1 MDLFKNLFQPT
12 IVHIG
17 ENTEYKI
24 SNKYCLNYNIVQ
36 IDWFQNNSIVLEDG
50 TGIILLETADI
61 NNPYSAS
68 SNDAY
73 SLLDDGNVENN
84 KTVLDIP
91 RIYFPI
97 TEKFYNNGVVA
108 TPLTI
113 NSFIIS
119 LLQLSDKTSEESIVD
134 LIVKGNIYDDNNDST
149 DDVLVPGKDYFI
161 NKTFADY
168 LISYCLDI
176 VDEALVD
183 PNSEDGKKISIIRS
197 IELPNYLKDN
207 AIINEPWVEL
217 SEDEQS
223 NTDLS
228 YYMTLNKYEEYGVT
242 DDVLNE
248 FYVNFV
254 IGILN
259 FNIGKPIITTKD
271 ALYKAVLDYFS
282 AAQNDETINKINLV
296 LGTTYSGQQIN
307 TASSYCNCKGSS
319 NASMTDSCSTLYSN
333 AMLEHLKM
341 MLADPEFYCSWM
353 FNDSAVKSELIGYLK
368 YLILRL
374 KDMGF
379 TLSTGDYGFSC
390 PCPNANANATID
402 EKNYKILDN
411 YIKVLDFVSQCNIKP
426 NINKIKLWGS
436 QFGEL
441 LPKLY
446 FI

>member
-17 ENTEYKI
+17 ENTEYNL
-24 SNKYCLNYNIVQ
+24 SNIYCLNYNVVQ

-50 TGIILLETADI
+50 TGIVLLENADI
-61 NNPYSAS
+61 NNPYSDS
-68 SNDAY
+68 INDAY
-73 SLLDDGNVENN
+73 SLLDDGIVENN
-84 KTVLDIP
+84 KAVLDIP

-97 TEKFYNNGVVA
+97 TEKFYNNGVLG
-108 TPLTI
+108 TPITI

-119 LLQLSDKTSEESIVD
+119 LLQLSDKESKESIAD
-134 LIVKGNIYDDNNDST
+134 LVITGNIDDA
-149 DDVLVPGKDYFI
+149 LVPGEDYFI

-176 VDEALVD
+176 EDESLVD
-183 PNSEDGKKISIIRS
+183 PNSDIGQKISKIRS
-197 IELPNYLKDN
+197 IQLPNYLKEN
-207 AIINEPWVEL
+207 ADINEPWVVL

-223 NTDLS
+223 NTDLLH
-228 YYMTLNKYEEYGVT
+228 YMTLNKYEKYGVT
-242 DDVLNE
+242 DDTLKE
-248 FYVNFV
+248 FYVSFV
-254 IGILN
+254 NGILN
-259 FNIGKPIITTKD
+259 FNISKPILNTKD
-271 ALYKAVLDYFS
+271 ALYKVVLDYFS
-282 AAQNDETINKINLV
+282 ASQNDETINKIDLV
-296 LGTTYSGQQIN
+296 LGSTYSGQQVN

-319 NASMTDSCSTLYSN
+319 NASMTDSCTTLYAN

-353 FNDSAVKSELIGYLK
+353 FDDDNVKDDLIEYLK

-374 KDMGF
+374 KDKGF
-379 TLSTGDYGFSC
+379 TLLTNTNRFNC
-390 PCPNANANATID
+390 PCPTTTGAND

-411 YIKVLDFVSQCNIKP
+411 YIKVLDFVNQCNIKP

>member
-50 TGIILLETADI
+50 TGIVLLETADI

-73 SLLDDGNVENN
+73 SLLDDGNAENN

-97 TEKFYNNGVVA
+97 SEKFYINGSVS

-119 LLQLSDKTSEESIVD
+119 LLQLSDKTSEPSIVD
-134 LIVKGNIYDDNNDST
+134 LVIKGNIYDDNNDST
-149 DDVLVPGKDYFI
+149 DDVLVPGEDYFI

-168 LISYCLDI
+168 LIAYCLDI
-176 VDEALVD
+176 VDEDLVD
-183 PNSEDGKKISIIRS
+183 PNSEDGKKIAIIRS
-197 IELPNYLKDN
+197 IELPNYLKED
-207 AIINEPWVEL
+207 AVINEPWVEL

-228 YYMTLNKYEEYGVT
+228 HYLTLNKYEGYGVT
-242 DDVLNE
+242 DDTLKE
-248 FYVNFV
+248 FYVSFV
-254 IGILN
+254 KGILN
-259 FNIGKPIITTKD
+259 FNISKPILTTKD
-271 ALYKAVLDYFS
+271 ALYKAVLDYFN

-296 LGTTYSGQQIN
+296 LGSTYSGQQIN
-307 TASSYCNCKGSS
+307 VASSYCNCKGSS
-319 NASMTDSCSTLYSN
+319 NGSMTDSCSTLYSN
-333 AMLEHLKM
+333 AMLEHLRM
-341 MLADPEFYCSWM
+341 MLGDVEFYCSWM
-353 FNDSAVKSELIGYLK
+353 FDDTVVKDDLIGYLK

-374 KDMGF
+374 KDKGF
-379 TLSTGDYGFSC
+379 TLLTNANGFNC
-390 PCPNANANATID
+390 PCPNSNGIND

-411 YIKVLDFVSQCNIKP
+411 YIKVLDFISQCNIKP
-426 NINKIKLWGS
+426 NVNKIKLWGS

-446 FI
+446 FV

>member
-24 SNKYCLNYNIVQ
+24 SNKYCLNYNVVQ

-50 TGIILLETADI
+50 TGIVLLEASDI

-68 SNDAY
+68 ANDAY
-73 SLLDDGNVENN
+73 SLLDDGDASNN
-84 KTVLDIP
+84 RTVLDIP

-97 TEKFYNNGVVA
+97 TEKFYNDGVVT

-119 LLQLSDKTSEESIVD
+119 LLQLSDKTSEPSVVD
-134 LIVKGNIYDDNNDST
+134 LIVNGNIYDDNDTST
-149 DDVLVPGKDYFI
+149 DDVLVPGEDYFL

-168 LISYCLDI
+168 LVSYCLDI
-176 VDEALVD
+176 VDEDSVD
-183 PNSEDGKKISIIRS
+183 PNSEDGKKISVIRS
-197 IELPNYLKDN
+197 IELPNYLKED

-228 YYMTLNKYEEYGVT
+228 QYMTLNKYAEYGVN
-242 DDVLNE
+242 DDVLKE
-248 FYVNFV
+248 FYVSFV
-254 IGILN
+254 NGILN
-259 FNIGKPIITTKD
+259 FNIDKQILTAKD
-271 ALYKAVLDYFS
+271 ALYKATLDYFS

-296 LGTTYSGQQIN
+296 LGSTYSGQQIN
-307 TASSYCNCKGSS
+307 TASSYCNCKSSS
-319 NASMTDSCSTLYSN
+319 NGSMTDSCSTLYSN
-333 AMLEHLKM
+333 AMLEHLKA
-341 MLADPEFYCSWM
+341 MLGDVEFYCSWM
-353 FNDSAVKSELIGYLK
+353 FEDNNVKDDLIGYLK

-374 KDMGF
+374 KDIGF
-379 TLSTGDYGFSC
+379 TLSDSNYGFSC
-390 PCPNANANATID
+390 PCPNTNIAND

-411 YIKVLDFVSQCNIKP
+411 YIKVLDFISQCNIKP

>member
-17 ENTEYKI
+17 ENTEYNL
-24 SNKYCLNYNIVQ
+24 SNIYCLNYNVVQ

-50 TGIILLETADI
+50 TGIVLLENADI
-61 NNPYSAS
+61 NNPYSDS
-68 SNDAY
+68 INDAY
-73 SLLDDGNVENN
+73 SLLDDGIVENN
-84 KTVLDIP
+84 KAVLDIP

-97 TEKFYNNGVVA
+97 TEKFYNNGVLG
-108 TPLTI
+108 TPITI

-119 LLQLSDKTSEESIVD
+119 LLQLSDKESKESIAD
-134 LIVKGNIYDDNNDST
+134 LVITGNIDDA
-149 DDVLVPGKDYFI
+149 LVPGEDYFI

-176 VDEALVD
+176 EDESLVD
-183 PNSEDGKKISIIRS
+183 PNSDIGQKISKIRS
-197 IELPNYLKDN
+197 IQLPNYLKEN
-207 AIINEPWVEL
+207 ADINEPWVVL

-223 NTDLS
+223 NTDLL
-228 YYMTLNKYEEYGVT
+228 YYMTLNKYEKYGVT
-242 DDVLNE
+242 DDTLKE
-248 FYVNFV
+248 FYVSFV
-254 IGILN
+254 NGILN
-259 FNIGKPIITTKD
+259 FNISKPILNTKD
-271 ALYKAVLDYFS
+271 ALYKVVLDYFS
-282 AAQNDETINKINLV
+282 ASQNDETINKIDLV
-296 LGTTYSGQQIN
+296 LGSTYSGQQVN

-319 NASMTDSCSTLYSN
+319 NASMTDSCATLYAN

-353 FNDSAVKSELIGYLK
+353 FDDDNVKDDLIEYLK

-374 KDMGF
+374 KDKGF
-379 TLSTGDYGFSC
+379 TLLTNTNRFNC
-390 PCPNANANATID
+390 PCPTTTGAND

-411 YIKVLDFVSQCNIKP
+411 YIKVLDFIHQCNVRP
-426 NINKIKLWGS
+426 NINKIKQWGS

-446 FI
+446 FV

>member
-17 ENTEYKI
+17 ENTEYNL
-24 SNKYCLNYNIVQ
+24 SNIYCLNYNVVQ

-50 TGIILLETADI
+50 TGIVLLENADI
-61 NNPYSAS
+61 NNPYSDS
-68 SNDAY
+68 INDAY
-73 SLLDDGNVENN
+73 SLLDDGIVENN
-84 KTVLDIP
+84 KAVLDIP

-97 TEKFYNNGVVA
+97 TEKFYNNGVLG
-108 TPLTI
+108 TPITI

-119 LLQLSDKTSEESIVD
+119 LLQLSDKESKESIAD
-134 LIVKGNIYDDNNDST
+134 LVITGNIDDA
-149 DDVLVPGKDYFI
+149 LVPGEDYFI

-176 VDEALVD
+176 EDESLVD
-183 PNSEDGKKISIIRS
+183 PNSDIGQKISKIRS
-197 IELPNYLKDN
+197 IQLPNYLKEN
-207 AIINEPWVEL
+207 ADINEPWVVL

-223 NTDLS
+223 NTDLLH
-228 YYMTLNKYEEYGVT
+228 YMTLNKYEKYGVT
-242 DDVLNE
+242 DDTLKE
-248 FYVNFV
+248 FYVSFV
-254 IGILN
+254 NGILN
-259 FNIGKPIITTKD
+259 FNISKPILNTKD
-271 ALYKAVLDYFS
+271 ALYKVVLDYFS
-282 AAQNDETINKINLV
+282 ASQNDETINKIDLV
-296 LGTTYSGQQIN
+296 LGSTYSGQQVN

-319 NASMTDSCSTLYSN
+319 NASMTDSCATLYAN

-353 FNDSAVKSELIGYLK
+353 FDDDNVKDDLIEYLK

-374 KDMGF
+374 KDKGF
-379 TLSTGDYGFSC
+379 TLLTNTNRFNC
-390 PCPNANANATID
+390 PCPTTIGAND

-411 YIKVLDFVSQCNIKP
+411 YIKVLDFIHQCNIRP
-426 NINKIKLWGS
+426 NINKIKQWGS

-446 FI
+446 FV

>member
-17 ENTEYKI
+17 ENTEYKL

-50 TGIILLETADI
+50 TGIVLLETADI

-73 SLLDDGNVENN
+73 SLLDDGNAENN

-97 TEKFYNNGVVA
+97 SEKFYTNGVVS

-119 LLQLSDKTSEESIVD
+119 LLQLSDKTSEPSIVD
-134 LIVKGNIYDDNNDST
+134 LVIKGNIYDDNNDST
-149 DDVLVPGKDYFI
+149 DDVLVPGEDYFI

-176 VDEALVD
+176 VDEDLVD
-183 PNSEDGKKISIIRS
+183 SNSEDGKKISKIRS
-197 IELPNYLKDN
+197 IELPNYLKED
-207 AIINEPWVEL
+207 AIINEPWLEL

-228 YYMTLNKYEEYGVT
+228 HYMTLNKYEEYGVT
-242 DDVLNE
+242 DDTLKE
-248 FYVNFV
+248 FYVSFV
-254 IGILN
+254 NGILN
-259 FNIGKPIITTKD
+259 FNIDKQILTPKD
-271 ALYKAVLDYFS
+271 ALCKTVLDYFS

-296 LGTTYSGQQIN
+296 LGSTYSGQQIN
-307 TASSYCNCKGSS
+307 VASSYCNCKGSS
-319 NASMTDSCSTLYSN
+319 NGSMTDSCSTLYSN
-333 AMLEHLKM
+333 AMLEHLRM
-341 MLADPEFYCSWM
+341 MLGDVEFYCSWM
-353 FNDSAVKSELIGYLK
+353 FDDTVVKDDLIGYLK

-374 KDMGF
+374 KDKGF
-379 TLSTGDYGFSC
+379 TLLTNTGGFNC
-390 PCPNANANATID
+390 PCPAADAPND

-411 YIKVLDFVSQCNIKP
+411 YIKVLDFISQCNIKP
-426 NINKIKLWGS
+426 NVNKIKLWGS

-446 FI
+446 FV

>member
-1 MDLFKNLFQPT
+1 MDLFKNLLQPT

-17 ENTEYKI
+17 ENTEYKL
-24 SNKYCLNYNIVQ
+24 SNIYCLNYNVVQ

-61 NNPYSAS
+61 NNPYSDSA
-68 SNDAY
+68 NDAN
-73 SLLDDGNVENN
+73 SLLDDGIVENN

-97 TEKFYNNGVVA
+97 TEKFYTNGVLA

-119 LLQLSDKTSEESIVD
+119 LLQLSAKESKGSIVD
-134 LIVKGNIYDDNNDST
+134 LVITGNT
-149 DDVLVPGKDYFI
+149 DAALVPGEDYFI

-168 LISYCLDI
+168 LILYCLNID
-176 VDEALVD
+176 DESLVD
-183 PNSEDGKKISIIRS
+183 PNSPVGKKISIIRS
-197 IELPNYLKDN
+197 IQLPNYLKDN
-207 AIINEPWVEL
+207 SGINEPWVVL

-223 NTDLS
+223 NTDLLH
-228 YYMTLNKYEEYGVT
+228 YMTLNKYEKYGVT
-242 DDVLNE
+242 DDTLKE
-248 FYVNFV
+248 FYVSFV
-254 IGILN
+254 NGILN
-259 FNIGKPIITTKD
+259 FNIGKQILTTKD
-271 ALYKAVLDYFS
+271 ALYKTVLDYFS

-296 LGTTYSGQQIN
+296 LGSTYSGQQVN
-307 TASSYCNCKGSS
+307 TTSSYCNCKGSS
-319 NASMTDSCSTLYSN
+319 NVSMTDSCATLYSN

-353 FNDSAVKSELIGYLK
+353 FDDTVVKDDLIGYLK

-374 KDMGF
+374 KDKGF
-379 TLSTGDYGFSC
+379 TLLTNTNGFNC
-390 PCPNANANATID
+390 PCPNSNSVND

-411 YIKVLDFVSQCNIKP
+411 YIKVLDFISQCNIKP
-426 NINKIKLWGS
+426 NVNKIKLWGS

-446 FI
+446 FV

>member
-24 SNKYCLNYNIVQ
+24 SNIYCLNYNVVQ

-50 TGIILLETADI
+50 TGIVLLETADM
-61 NNPYSAS
+61 NNPYSDS
-68 SNDAY
+68 INDAY
-73 SLLDDGNVENN
+73 SLLDDGIAENN

-97 TEKFYNNGVVA
+97 TEKFYTNGVLG

-119 LLQLSDKTSEESIVD
+119 LLQLSDKGSKESIAD
-134 LIVKGNIYDDNNDST
+134 LVITGNT
-149 DDVLVPGKDYFI
+149 DAALVPGEDYFI

-176 VDEALVD
+176 EDESLID
-183 PNSEDGKKISIIRS
+183 PNSDIGQKISKIRS
-197 IELPNYLKDN
+197 IQLPNYLKDN
-207 AIINEPWVEL
+207 SDINEPWVEL

-223 NTDLS
+223 NTDLLH
-228 YYMTLNKYEEYGVT
+228 YMTLNKYEKYGVT
-242 DDVLNE
+242 DDTLKK
-248 FYVNFV
+248 FYVSFV
-254 IGILN
+254 NGILN
-259 FNIGKPIITTKD
+259 FNIGKPILNTKD
-271 ALYKAVLDYFS
+271 ALYKVVLDYFN
-282 AAQNDETINKINLV
+282 AAQNDETINKIDLV
-296 LGTTYSGQQIN
+296 LGSTYSGQQIN

-319 NASMTDSCSTLYSN
+319 NASMTDSCATLYSN

-353 FNDSAVKSELIGYLK
+353 FDDNIVKNDLIEYLK

-374 KDMGF
+374 KDKGF
-379 TLSTGDYGFSC
+379 TLLTNTRGFNC
-390 PCPNANANATID
+390 PCPTTDVTNT

-411 YIKVLDFVSQCNIKP
+411 YIKVLDFIHQCNIRP
-426 NINKIKLWGS
+426 NINKIKQWGS

-446 FI
+446 FV

>member
-17 ENTEYKI
+17 ENIEYKI
-24 SNKYCLNYNIVQ
+24 SNKYCLNYNVVQ

-50 TGIILLETADI
+50 TGIVLLEASDI

-68 SNDAY
+68 ANDAY
-73 SLLDDGNVENN
+73 SLLDDGNADNN
-84 KTVLDIP
+84 RTVLDIP

-97 TEKFYNNGVVA
+97 TEKFYNNGVVT

-119 LLQLSDKTSEESIVD
+119 LLQLSDKTSEPSIVD
-134 LIVKGNIYDDNNDST
+134 LIVNGNIYDDNNTST
-149 DDVLVPGKDYFI
+149 DDMLVPGEDYFL

-176 VDEALVD
+176 VDEDFVD

-197 IELPNYLKDN
+197 IELPNYLKED
-207 AIINEPWVEL
+207 AIINDPWVEL

-228 YYMTLNKYEEYGVT
+228 QYMTLNKYAEYGVT
-242 DDVLNE
+242 DDALKE
-248 FYVNFV
+248 FYVSFV
-254 IGILN
+254 NGILN
-259 FNIGKPIITTKD
+259 FNIGKQILTAKD
-271 ALYKAVLDYFS
+271 ALYKATLDYFG

-296 LGTTYSGQQIN
+296 LGSTYSGQQIN
-307 TASSYCNCKGSS
+307 TASSYCNCKSSS
-319 NASMTDSCSTLYSN
+319 NGSMTDSCSTLYSN
-333 AMLEHLKM
+333 AMLEHLKT
-341 MLADPEFYCSWM
+341 MLGDVEFYCSWM
-353 FNDSAVKSELIGYLK
+353 FEDNTVKDDLIGYLK

-374 KDMGF
+374 KDIGF
-379 TLSTGDYGFSC
+379 TLSDTNYGFNC
-390 PCPNANANATID
+390 PCPNANSINE

-426 NINKIKLWGS
+426 NVNKIKLWGS

>member
-24 SNKYCLNYNIVQ
+24 SNIYCLNYNVVQ

-50 TGIILLETADI
+50 TGIVLLETADI
-61 NNPYSAS
+61 NNPYSDS
-68 SNDAY
+68 VNDANA
-73 SLLDDGNVENN
+73 LLDDGIIENN

-97 TEKFYNNGVVA
+97 TEKFYTNGVLG

-119 LLQLSDKTSEESIVD
+119 LLQLSDKESKESIAD
-134 LIVKGNIYDDNNDST
+134 LVINGNIDDA
-149 DDVLVPGKDYFI
+149 LVPGEDYFL

-168 LISYCLDI
+168 IISYCLDI
-176 VDEALVD
+176 EDESLVD
-183 PNSEDGKKISIIRS
+183 PNSPIGKQILKIRS
-197 IELPNYLKDN
+197 IQLPNYLKDN
-207 AIINEPWVEL
+207 SDINEPWVVL

-223 NTDLS
+223 NTDLLH
-228 YYMTLNKYEEYGVT
+228 YMALNKYEKYGVT
-242 DDVLNE
+242 DDTLKE
-248 FYVNFV
+248 FYVSFV
-254 IGILN
+254 NGILN
-259 FNIGKPIITTKD
+259 FNIGKPILNTKD

-282 AAQNDETINKINLV
+282 AAQNDETINKIDLV
-296 LGTTYSGQQIN
+296 LGSTYSGQQIN
-307 TASSYCNCKGSS
+307 VASSYCNCKGSS
-319 NASMTDSCSTLYSN
+319 NASMTDSCATLYAN

-353 FNDSAVKSELIGYLK
+353 FDDNTVKNDLIEYLK

-374 KDMGF
+374 KDKGF
-379 TLSTGDYGFSC
+379 TLLTNTSGFNC
-390 PCPNANANATID
+390 PCPTTDVNNT
-402 EKNYKILDN
+402 EKNYKILNN
-411 YIKVLDFVSQCNIKP
+411 YIKVLDFIHQCNIIP

-446 FI
+446 FV

>member
-17 ENTEYKI
+17 ENTEYNL
-24 SNKYCLNYNIVQ
+24 SNIYCLNYNVVQ

-50 TGIILLETADI
+50 TGIVLLENADI
-61 NNPYSAS
+61 NNPYSDS
-68 SNDAY
+68 INDAY
-73 SLLDDGNVENN
+73 SLLDDGIAENN

-97 TEKFYNNGVVA
+97 TEKFYNNGVLG
-108 TPLTI
+108 TPITI

-119 LLQLSDKTSEESIVD
+119 LLQLSDKESKESIAD
-134 LIVKGNIYDDNNDST
+134 LVITGNIDDA
-149 DDVLVPGKDYFI
+149 LVPGEDYFI

-176 VDEALVD
+176 EDESLVD
-183 PNSEDGKKISIIRS
+183 PNSDIGQKISKIRS
-197 IELPNYLKDN
+197 IQLPNYLKEN
-207 AIINEPWVEL
+207 ADINEPWVVL

-223 NTDLS
+223 NTDLLH
-228 YYMTLNKYEEYGVT
+228 YMTLNKYEKYGVT
-242 DDVLNE
+242 DDTLKE
-248 FYVNFV
+248 FYVSFV
-254 IGILN
+254 NGILN
-259 FNIGKPIITTKD
+259 FNISKPILNTKD
-271 ALYKAVLDYFS
+271 ALYKVVLDYFS
-282 AAQNDETINKINLV
+282 AAQNDETINKIDLV
-296 LGTTYSGQQIN
+296 LGSTYSGQQIN

-319 NASMTDSCSTLYSN
+319 NASMTDSCATLYAN

-353 FNDSAVKSELIGYLK
+353 FDDDNVKDDLIEYLK

-374 KDMGF
+374 KDKGF
-379 TLSTGDYGFSC
+379 TLLTNTNRFNC
-390 PCPNANANATID
+390 PCPTTTGAND

-411 YIKVLDFVSQCNIKP
+411 YIKVLDFIHQCNIRP
-426 NINKIKLWGS
+426 NINKIKQWGS

-446 FI
+446 FV

>member
-17 ENTEYKI
+17 ENTEYKL
-24 SNKYCLNYNIVQ
+24 SNIYCLNYNVVQ

-50 TGIILLETADI
+50 TGIVLLETADM
-61 NNPYSAS
+61 NNPYSDSA
-68 SNDAY
+68 NDAY
-73 SLLDDGNVENN
+73 SLLDDGIVENN

-97 TEKFYNNGVVA
+97 AEKFYTNGVLG

-119 LLQLSDKTSEESIVD
+119 LLQLSDNESKESIAD
-134 LIVKGNIYDDNNDST
+134 LVINGNIDGA
-149 DDVLVPGKDYFI
+149 LVPGEDYFI

-168 LISYCLDI
+168 LILYCLNID
-176 VDEALVD
+176 DESLVD
-183 PNSEDGKKISIIRS
+183 PISPIGKQILKIRS
-197 IELPNYLKDN
+197 IQLPNYLKDN
-207 AIINEPWVEL
+207 GDINEPWVEL

-223 NTDLS
+223 NTDLLH
-228 YYMTLNKYEEYGVT
+228 YMTLNKYEKYGVT
-242 DDVLNE
+242 DDTLKE
-248 FYVNFV
+248 FYVSFV
-254 IGILN
+254 NGILN
-259 FNIGKPIITTKD
+259 FNIGKPILNTKD

-282 AAQNDETINKINLV
+282 AAQNDETINKIDLV
-296 LGTTYSGQQIN
+296 LGSTYSGQQIN
-307 TASSYCNCKGSS
+307 TASAYCKCKGSS
-319 NASMTDSCSTLYSN
+319 NASMTDSCAILYAN

-353 FNDSAVKSELIGYLK
+353 FDDGNVKDDLIEYLK

-374 KDMGF
+374 KDKGF
-379 TLSTGDYGFSC
+379 TLLTNTNRFNC
-390 PCPNANANATID
+390 PCPTTTGAND

-411 YIKVLDFVSQCNIKP
+411 YIKVLDFIHQCNIRP
-426 NINKIKLWGS
+426 NINKIKQWGS

-446 FI
+446 FV

>member
-17 ENTEYKI
+17 ENTEYKL
-24 SNKYCLNYNIVQ
+24 SNIYCLNYNVVQ

-50 TGIILLETADI
+50 TGIVLLENADI
-61 NNPYSAS
+61 NNPYSDS
-68 SNDAY
+68 INDAY
-73 SLLDDGNVENN
+73 SLLDDGIAENN

-97 TEKFYNNGVVA
+97 TEKFYTNGVLG

-119 LLQLSDKTSEESIVD
+119 LLQLSDKESKDSIVD
-134 LIVKGNIYDDNNDST
+134 LVINGNIDDA
-149 DDVLVPGKDYFI
+149 LVPGEDYFI

-176 VDEALVD
+176 EDESLVD
-183 PNSEDGKKISIIRS
+183 PNSDIGQKISKIRS
-197 IELPNYLKDN
+197 IQLPNYLKEN
-207 AIINEPWVEL
+207 ADINEPWVVL

-223 NTDLS
+223 NTDLLH
-228 YYMTLNKYEEYGVT
+228 YMTLNKYEKYGVT
-242 DDVLNE
+242 DDTLKE
-248 FYVNFV
+248 FYVSFV
-254 IGILN
+254 NGILN
-259 FNIGKPIITTKD
+259 FNISKPILNTKD
-271 ALYKAVLDYFS
+271 ALYKVVLDYFS
-282 AAQNDETINKINLV
+282 ASQNDETINKIDLV
-296 LGTTYSGQQIN
+296 LGSTYSGQQVN

-319 NASMTDSCSTLYSN
+319 NASMTDSCATLYAN

-353 FNDSAVKSELIGYLK
+353 FDDDNVKDDLIEYLK

-374 KDMGF
+374 KDKGF
-379 TLSTGDYGFSC
+379 TLLTNTNRFNC
-390 PCPNANANATID
+390 PCPTTIGAND

-411 YIKVLDFVSQCNIKP
+411 YIKVLDFIHQCNIRP
-426 NINKIKLWGS
+426 NINKIKQWGS

-446 FI
+446 FV

>member
-1 MDLFKNLFQPT
+1 MDLFKNLFQPA

-17 ENTEYKI
+17 ENTEYKL
-24 SNKYCLNYNIVQ
+24 SNIYCLNYNVVQ

-50 TGIILLETADI
+50 TGIVLLENADI
-61 NNPYSAS
+61 NNPYSDS
-68 SNDAY
+68 INDAY
-73 SLLDDGNVENN
+73 SLLDDGIAENN

-97 TEKFYNNGVVA
+97 TEKFYNNGVLG
-108 TPLTI
+108 TPITI

-119 LLQLSDKTSEESIVD
+119 LLQLSDNESKESIAD
-134 LIVKGNIYDDNNDST
+134 LVITGNIDDA
-149 DDVLVPGKDYFI
+149 LVPGEDYFI

-176 VDEALVD
+176 EDESLVD
-183 PNSEDGKKISIIRS
+183 PNSDIGQKISKIRS
-197 IELPNYLKDN
+197 IQLPNYLKEN
-207 AIINEPWVEL
+207 ADINEPWVVL

-223 NTDLS
+223 NTDLLH
-228 YYMTLNKYEEYGVT
+228 YMTLNKYEKYGVT
-242 DDVLNE
+242 DDTLKE
-248 FYVNFV
+248 FYVSFV
-254 IGILN
+254 NGILN
-259 FNIGKPIITTKD
+259 FNISKPILNTKD
-271 ALYKAVLDYFS
+271 ALYKVVLDYFS
-282 AAQNDETINKINLV
+282 ASQNDETINKIDLV
-296 LGTTYSGQQIN
+296 LGSTYSGQQVN

-319 NASMTDSCSTLYSN
+319 NASMTDSCATLYAN

-353 FNDSAVKSELIGYLK
+353 FDDDNVKDDLIEYLK

-374 KDMGF
+374 KDKGF
-379 TLSTGDYGFSC
+379 TLLTNTNRFNC
-390 PCPNANANATID
+390 PCPTTIGAND

-411 YIKVLDFVSQCNIKP
+411 YIKVLDFIHQCNIRP
-426 NINKIKLWGS
+426 NINKIKQWGS

-446 FI
+446 FV

>member
-17 ENTEYKI
+17 ENTEYKL
-24 SNKYCLNYNIVQ
+24 SNIYCLNYNVVQ

-50 TGIILLETADI
+50 TGIVLLEAADI
-61 NNPYSAS
+61 NNPYSDS
-68 SNDAY
+68 TNDANA
-73 SLLDDGNVENN
+73 LLDDGIVENN

-97 TEKFYNNGVVA
+97 TEKFYTNGVLG

-113 NSFIIS
+113 NSFIVS
-119 LLQLSDKTSEESIVD
+119 LLQLSAKESKDSIVD
-134 LIVKGNIYDDNNDST
+134 LVINGNIDDA
-149 DDVLVPGKDYFI
+149 LLPGEDYFV

-176 VDEALVD
+176 DDESLVD
-183 PNSEDGKKISIIRS
+183 PTSSVGKQILKIRS
-197 IELPNYLKDN
+197 IQLPNYLKDN
-207 AIINEPWVEL
+207 GDINEPWVEL

-223 NTDLS
+223 NTDLLH
-228 YYMTLNKYEEYGVT
+228 YMTLNKYEKYGVT
-242 DDVLNE
+242 DDTLKE
-248 FYVNFV
+248 FYVSFV
-254 IGILN
+254 NGILN
-259 FNIGKPIITTKD
+259 FNIGKPILNAKD
-271 ALYKAVLDYFS
+271 ALYKVVLDYFS
-282 AAQNDETINKINLV
+282 AAQNDDTINKIDLV
-296 LGTTYSGQQIN
+296 LGSTYSGQQIN
-307 TASSYCNCKGSS
+307 AASVYCNCKGFS
-319 NASMTDSCSTLYSN
+319 NASMTDSCATLYVN

-353 FNDSAVKSELIGYLK
+353 FDDNIVKNDLIEYLK

-374 KDMGF
+374 KDKGF
-379 TLSTGDYGFSC
+379 TLLTNTTGFNC
-390 PCPNANANATID
+390 PCPATDATND

-411 YIKVLDFVSQCNIKP
+411 YIKVLDFIHQCNIRP
-426 NINKIKLWGS
+426 NINKIKQWGS

-446 FI
+446 FV

>member
-17 ENTEYKI
+17 ENTEYKL

-68 SNDAY
+68 SNDVY

-84 KTVLDIP
+84 KAVLDIP

-97 TEKFYNNGVVA
+97 TKKFYNNGEVT

-119 LLQLSDKTSEESIVD
+119 LLQLSDKASLESIVD

-149 DDVLVPGKDYFI
+149 DDVLVPGEDYFI

-168 LISYCLDI
+168 LISCCLDI
-176 VDEALVD
+176 IDEALVD

-207 AIINEPWVEL
+207 GIINEPWVEL
-217 SEDEQS
+217 MEDEQS
-223 NTDLS
+223 NTDLLH
-228 YYMTLNKYEEYGVT
+228 YLTLNKYEEYGVT

-248 FYVNFV
+248 FYINF
-254 IGILN
+254 INGILN
-259 FNIGKPIITTKD
+259 YNTDKQIITTKD

-282 AAQNDETINKINLV
+282 AGQNDETVNKINLV
-296 LGTTYSGQQIN
+296 LGSTYSGQQIN

-341 MLADPEFYCSWM
+341 MLGDPEFYCSWM
-353 FNDSAVKSELIGYLK
+353 FDDTTVKGDLIEYLK

-374 KDMGF
+374 KDRGF
-379 TLSTGDYGFSC
+379 TLSNGDYGFKC
-390 PCPNANANATID
+390 PCPNDNTTID

-411 YIKVLDFVSQCNIKP
+411 YIKVLDFVNQCNIKP

>member
-17 ENTEYKI
+17 ENTEYKL
-24 SNKYCLNYNIVQ
+24 SNIYCLNYNVVQ

-50 TGIILLETADI
+50 TGIVLLETADI
-61 NNPYSAS
+61 NNPYSDSA
-68 SNDAY
+68 NDVNA
-73 SLLDDGNVENN
+73 LLDDGIVENN

-97 TEKFYNNGVVA
+97 TEKFYNNGVLG
-108 TPLTI
+108 TPITI

-119 LLQLSDKTSEESIVD
+119 LLQLSDKESKESIAD
-134 LIVKGNIYDDNNDST
+134 LVINGNIDDA
-149 DDVLVPGKDYFI
+149 LVPGEDYFI

-176 VDEALVD
+176 EDESLVD
-183 PNSEDGKKISIIRS
+183 PNSDIGQKISKIRS
-197 IELPNYLKDN
+197 IQLPNYLKEN
-207 AIINEPWVEL
+207 ADINEPWVVL

-223 NTDLS
+223 NTDLLH
-228 YYMTLNKYEEYGVT
+228 YMTLNKYEKYGVT
-242 DDVLNE
+242 DDTLKE
-248 FYVNFV
+248 FYVSFV
-254 IGILN
+254 NGILN
-259 FNIGKPIITTKD
+259 FNISKPILNTKD
-271 ALYKAVLDYFS
+271 ALYKVVLDYFS
-282 AAQNDETINKINLV
+282 ASQNDETINKIDLV
-296 LGTTYSGQQIN
+296 LGSTYSGQQVN

-319 NASMTDSCSTLYSN
+319 NASMTDSCATLYAN

-353 FNDSAVKSELIGYLK
+353 FDDDNVKDDLIEYLK

-374 KDMGF
+374 KDKGF
-379 TLSTGDYGFSC
+379 TLLTNTNRFNC
-390 PCPNANANATID
+390 PCPTTTGAND

-411 YIKVLDFVSQCNIKP
+411 YIKVLDFIHQCNVRP
-426 NINKIKLWGS
+426 NINKIKQWGS

-446 FI
+446 FV

>member
-12 IVHIG
+12 IIHIG

-68 SNDAY
+68 SNDVY

-97 TEKFYNNGVVA
+97 TKKFYNNGIVA

-168 LISYCLDI
+168 LISCCLDI
-176 VDEALVD
+176 ADESLVD
-183 PNSEDGKKISIIRS
+183 PNSDIDKKISIIRS
-197 IELPNYLKDN
+197 IELPNYLKGN
-207 AIINEPWVEL
+207 GIINEPWVEL

-223 NTDLS
+223 NTDLLH
-228 YYMTLNKYEEYGVT
+228 YMTLNKYEKYGVT
-242 DDVLNE
+242 DDTLKE
-248 FYVNFV
+248 FYVSFV
-254 IGILN
+254 NGILN
-259 FNIGKPIITTKD
+259 FNIGKPIRNTKD
-271 ALYKAVLDYFS
+271 ALYKAALDYFS
-282 AAQNDETINKINLV
+282 AAQNDETINKIDLV
-296 LGTTYSGQQIN
+296 LGSTYSGQQIN
-307 TASSYCNCKGSS
+307 TASSYCNCKGSY
-319 NASMTDSCSTLYSN
+319 NASMTDSCATLYAN

-353 FNDSAVKSELIGYLK
+353 FDDNNVKDDLIEYLK

-374 KDMGF
+374 KDKGF
-379 TLSTGDYGFSC
+379 TLLTNTSGFNC
-390 PCPNANANATID
+390 PCPAADAPND

-411 YIKVLDFVSQCNIKP
+411 YIKVLDFIHQCNIRP
-426 NINKIKLWGS
+426 NINKIKQWGS

-446 FI
+446 FV

>member
-17 ENTEYKI
+17 ENTEYKL
-24 SNKYCLNYNIVQ
+24 SNIYCLNYNVVQ

-50 TGIILLETADI
+50 TGIVLLEAADI
-61 NNPYSAS
+61 NNPYSDSA
-68 SNDAY
+68 NDANA
-73 SLLDDGNVENN
+73 LLDDGIVENN

-97 TEKFYNNGVVA
+97 TEKFYTNGVLT

-119 LLQLSDKTSEESIVD
+119 LLQLSAKESKESIAD
-134 LIVKGNIYDDNNDST
+134 LVINGNIDGA
-149 DDVLVPGKDYFI
+149 LLPGEDYFI

-168 LISYCLDI
+168 LILYCLNI
-176 VDEALVD
+176 EDESLVD
-183 PNSEDGKKISIIRS
+183 PISPIGKQILKIRS
-197 IELPNYLKDN
+197 IQLPNYLKDN
-207 AIINEPWVEL
+207 ADINEPWVEL

-223 NTDLS
+223 NTDLLH
-228 YYMTLNKYEEYGVT
+228 YMTLNKYEKFGVT
-242 DDVLNE
+242 DDTLKE
-248 FYVNFV
+248 FYVSFV
-254 IGILN
+254 NGILN
-259 FNIGKPIITTKD
+259 FNIGKPIRNAKD
-271 ALYKAVLDYFS
+271 ALYKVVLDYFN
-282 AAQNDETINKINLV
+282 AAQNDETINKIDLV
-296 LGTTYSGQQIN
+296 LGSTYSGQQIN
-307 TASSYCNCKGSS
+307 TASAYCNCKGSS
-319 NASMTDSCSTLYSN
+319 NASMTDSCATLYAN

-353 FNDSAVKSELIGYLK
+353 FDDDNVKDDLIEYLK

-374 KDMGF
+374 KDKGF
-379 TLSTGDYGFSC
+379 TLLTNTNGFNC
-390 PCPNANANATID
+390 PCPAADAPND

-411 YIKVLDFVSQCNIKP
+411 YIKVLDFIHQCNIRP
-426 NINKIKLWGS
+426 NINKIKQWGS

-446 FI
+446 FV

>member
-17 ENTEYKI
+17 ENTEYKL
-24 SNKYCLNYNIVQ
+24 SNIYCLNYNVVQ

-50 TGIILLETADI
+50 TGIVLLENADI
-61 NNPYSAS
+61 NNPYSDS
-68 SNDAY
+68 INDAY
-73 SLLDDGNVENN
+73 SLLDDGIVENN
-84 KTVLDIP
+84 KAVLDIP

-97 TEKFYNNGVVA
+97 TEKFYTNGVLG
-108 TPLTI
+108 TPITI

-119 LLQLSDKTSEESIVD
+119 LLQLSDKESKESIAD
-134 LIVKGNIYDDNNDST
+134 LVITGNIDDA
-149 DDVLVPGKDYFI
+149 LVPGEDYFI

-176 VDEALVD
+176 EDESLVD
-183 PNSEDGKKISIIRS
+183 PNSDIGQKISKIRS
-197 IELPNYLKDN
+197 IQLPNYLKEN
-207 AIINEPWVEL
+207 ADINEPWVVL

-223 NTDLS
+223 NTDLLH
-228 YYMTLNKYEEYGVT
+228 YMTLNKYEKYGVT
-242 DDVLNE
+242 DDTLKE
-248 FYVNFV
+248 FYVSFV
-254 IGILN
+254 NGILN
-259 FNIGKPIITTKD
+259 FNISKPILNTKD
-271 ALYKAVLDYFS
+271 ALYKVVLDYFS
-282 AAQNDETINKINLV
+282 ASQNDETINKIDLV
-296 LGTTYSGQQIN
+296 LGSTYSGQQVN

-319 NASMTDSCSTLYSN
+319 NASMTDSCATLYAN

-353 FNDSAVKSELIGYLK
+353 FDDDNVKDDLIEYLK

-374 KDMGF
+374 KDKGF
-379 TLSTGDYGFSC
+379 TLLTNTNRFNC
-390 PCPNANANATID
+390 PCPTTTGAND

-411 YIKVLDFVSQCNIKP
+411 YIKVLDFIHQCNIRP
-426 NINKIKLWGS
+426 NINKIKQWGS

-446 FI
+446 FV

>member
-17 ENTEYKI
+17 ENTEYKL
-24 SNKYCLNYNIVQ
+24 SNIYCLNYNVVQ

-50 TGIILLETADI
+50 TGIVLLETADI
-61 NNPYSAS
+61 NNPYSDS
-68 SNDAY
+68 INDAY
-73 SLLDDGNVENN
+73 SLLDDGIVENN
-84 KTVLDIP
+84 KAVLDIP

-97 TEKFYNNGVVA
+97 TEKFYNNGVLG
-108 TPLTI
+108 TPITI

-119 LLQLSDKTSEESIVD
+119 LLQLSDNESKESIAD
-134 LIVKGNIYDDNNDST
+134 LVITGNIDDA
-149 DDVLVPGKDYFI
+149 LVPGEDYFI

-176 VDEALVD
+176 EDESLVD
-183 PNSEDGKKISIIRS
+183 PNSDIGQKISKIRS
-197 IELPNYLKDN
+197 IQLPNYLKEN
-207 AIINEPWVEL
+207 ADINEPWVVL

-223 NTDLS
+223 NTDLLH
-228 YYMTLNKYEEYGVT
+228 YMTLNKYEKYGVT
-242 DDVLNE
+242 DDTLKE
-248 FYVNFV
+248 FYVSFV
-254 IGILN
+254 NGILN
-259 FNIGKPIITTKD
+259 FNISKPILNTKD
-271 ALYKAVLDYFS
+271 ALYKVVLDYFS
-282 AAQNDETINKINLV
+282 ASQNDETINKIDLV
-296 LGTTYSGQQIN
+296 LGSTYSGQQVN

-319 NASMTDSCSTLYSN
+319 NASMTDSCATLYAN

-353 FNDSAVKSELIGYLK
+353 FDDDNVKDDLIEYLK

-374 KDMGF
+374 KDKGF
-379 TLSTGDYGFSC
+379 TLLTNTNRFNC
-390 PCPNANANATID
+390 PCPTTTGAND

-411 YIKVLDFVSQCNIKP
+411 YIKVLDFIHQCNIRP
-426 NINKIKLWGS
+426 NINKIKQWGS

-446 FI
+446 FV

>member
-17 ENTEYKI
+17 ENAEYKI

-97 TEKFYNNGVVA
+97 TEKFYNNNGEVT
-108 TPLTI
+108 TPLII

-119 LLQLSDKTSEESIVD
+119 LLQLSDKASEESIVD

-149 DDVLVPGKDYFI
+149 DDTLIPGEDYFI

-168 LISYCLDI
+168 LISHCLDI
-176 VDEALVD
+176 IDETIVD

-207 AIINEPWVEL
+207 GIISEPWVEL

-242 DDVLNE
+242 DDTLKK
-248 FYVNFV
+248 FYVSFV
-254 IGILN
+254 NGILK
-259 FNIGKPIITTKD
+259 FNIDKQILTPKD

-282 AAQNDETINKINLV
+282 AGQNDETINKINLV
-296 LGTTYSGQQIN
+296 LGSTYSVQQIN

-319 NASMTDSCSTLYSN
+319 NGSMTDSCSTLYSN

-353 FNDSAVKSELIGYLK
+353 FDDDNVKDDLIEYLK

-374 KDMGF
+374 KDKGF
-379 TLSTGDYGFSC
+379 TLLTNTSGFNC
-390 PCPNANANATID
+390 PCPAADALND

-411 YIKVLDFVSQCNIKP
+411 YIKVLDFIHQCNIRP
-426 NINKIKLWGS
+426 NINKIKQWGS

-446 FI
+446 FV

>member
-1 MDLFKNLFQPT
+1 MDLFKNLLQPT

-17 ENTEYKI
+17 ENTEYKL
-24 SNKYCLNYNIVQ
+24 SNIYCLNYNVVQ

-50 TGIILLETADI
+50 TGIVLLETADI
-61 NNPYSAS
+61 NNPYSDSA
-68 SNDAY
+68 NDAN
-73 SLLDDGNVENN
+73 SLLDDGIVENN

-97 TEKFYNNGVVA
+97 TEKFYTNGVLA

-119 LLQLSDKTSEESIVD
+119 LLQLSAKESKGSIVD
-134 LIVKGNIYDDNNDST
+134 LVITGNT
-149 DDVLVPGKDYFI
+149 DAALVPGEDYFI

-168 LISYCLDI
+168 LILYCLNID
-176 VDEALVD
+176 DESLVD
-183 PNSEDGKKISIIRS
+183 PNSPVGKNISIIRS
-197 IELPNYLKDN
+197 IQLPNYLKDN
-207 AIINEPWVEL
+207 SDINEPWVEL

-223 NTDLS
+223 NTDLLH
-228 YYMTLNKYEEYGVT
+228 YMTLNKYEKYGVT
-242 DDVLNE
+242 DDTLKE
-248 FYVNFV
+248 FYVSFV
-254 IGILN
+254 NGILN
-259 FNIGKPIITTKD
+259 FNIGKPVLNTKD
-271 ALYKAVLDYFS
+271 ALYKVVLDYFS

-296 LGTTYSGQQIN
+296 LGSTYSGQQIN

-319 NASMTDSCSTLYSN
+319 NISMTDSCSTLYSN

-341 MLADPEFYCSWM
+341 MLGDPEFYCSWM
-353 FNDSAVKSELIGYLK
+353 FDDNIVKSELILYLK

-374 KDMGF
+374 KDRGF
-379 TLSTGDYGFSC
+379 TLSKGDYGFNC
-390 PCPNANANATID
+390 PCPTTNSISD

-411 YIKVLDFVSQCNIKP
+411 YIKVLDFITQCNIKP

>member
-17 ENTEYKI
+17 ENSEYRI
-24 SNKYCLNYNIVQ
+24 SNKYCLNYNVVQ

-50 TGIILLETADI
+50 TGIVLLEEADI

-68 SNDAY
+68 ANDAY
-73 SLLDDGNVENN
+73 ALLDDDDENNN

-97 TEKFYNNGVVA
+97 TEKFNNNGIVT

-113 NSFIIS
+113 NAFIIS
-119 LLQLSDKTSEESIVD
+119 LLQLSDKSSEPSIID
-134 LIVKGNIYDDNNDST
+134 LIVNGTIYDDSNASTNDI
-149 DDVLVPGKDYFI
+149 LIPGEDYFL

-176 VDEALVD
+176 VDESLVD
-183 PNSEDGKKISIIRS
+183 PNSEDGKKLSVIRS
-197 IELPNYLKDN
+197 IELPNYLKED
-207 AIINEPWVEL
+207 ALINEPWIEL

-228 YYMTLNKYEEYGVT
+228 QYMTLNKYAEYGV
-242 DDVLNE
+242 DDSVLEE
-248 FYVNFV
+248 FYVSFV
-254 IGILN
+254 NGILN
-259 FNIGKPIITTKD
+259 FNIEKQILTAKD
-271 ALYKAVLDYFS
+271 ALYKTVLDYFS
-282 AAQNDETINKINLV
+282 AEQNDDTINKINLV
-296 LGTTYSGQQIN
+296 LGSTYSGQQIN
-307 TASSYCNCKGSS
+307 TASSFCNCKSS
-319 NASMTDSCSTLYSN
+319 NNGSMTDSCATLYSN

-341 MLADPEFYCSWM
+341 MLGDTDFYCSWM
-353 FNDSAVKSELIGYLK
+353 FIDNKPNEELIGYLK
-368 YLILRL
+368 YLIFRL
-374 KDMGF
+374 KDRGF
-379 TLSTGDYGFSC
+379 TLSYSNTGNC
-390 PCPNANANATID
+390 PCPNANSTND
-402 EKNYKILDN
+402 EKNYKLLDN
-411 YIKVLDFVSQCNIKP
+411 YVKVLEFINTCNIKP

-446 FI
+446 FV

>member
-17 ENTEYKI
+17 ENTEYKL
-24 SNKYCLNYNIVQ
+24 SNIYCLNYNVVQ

-50 TGIILLETADI
+50 TGIVLLENADI
-61 NNPYSAS
+61 NNPYSDS
-68 SNDAY
+68 INDAY
-73 SLLDDGNVENN
+73 SLLDDGIVENN
-84 KTVLDIP
+84 KAVLDIP

-97 TEKFYNNGVVA
+97 TEKFYTNGVLG
-108 TPLTI
+108 TPITI

-119 LLQLSDKTSEESIVD
+119 LLQLSDKESKESIAD
-134 LIVKGNIYDDNNDST
+134 LVITGNIDDA
-149 DDVLVPGKDYFI
+149 LVPGEDYFI

-176 VDEALVD
+176 EDESLVD
-183 PNSEDGKKISIIRS
+183 PNSDIGQKISKIRS
-197 IELPNYLKDN
+197 IQLPNYLKEN
-207 AIINEPWVEL
+207 ADINEPWVVL

-223 NTDLS
+223 NTDLLH
-228 YYMTLNKYEEYGVT
+228 YMTLNKYEKYGVT
-242 DDVLNE
+242 DDTLKE
-248 FYVNFV
+248 FYVSFV
-254 IGILN
+254 NGILN
-259 FNIGKPIITTKD
+259 FNISKPILNTKD
-271 ALYKAVLDYFS
+271 ALYKVVLDYFS
-282 AAQNDETINKINLV
+282 ASQNDETINKIDLV
-296 LGTTYSGQQIN
+296 LGSTYSGQQVN

-319 NASMTDSCSTLYSN
+319 NASMTDSCATLYAN

-353 FNDSAVKSELIGYLK
+353 FDDDNVKDDLIEYLK

-374 KDMGF
+374 KDKGF
-379 TLSTGDYGFSC
+379 TLLTNTNRFNC
-390 PCPNANANATID
+390 PCPTTIGAND

-411 YIKVLDFVSQCNIKP
+411 YIKVLDFIHQCNIRP
-426 NINKIKLWGS
+426 NINKIKQWGS

-446 FI
+446 FV